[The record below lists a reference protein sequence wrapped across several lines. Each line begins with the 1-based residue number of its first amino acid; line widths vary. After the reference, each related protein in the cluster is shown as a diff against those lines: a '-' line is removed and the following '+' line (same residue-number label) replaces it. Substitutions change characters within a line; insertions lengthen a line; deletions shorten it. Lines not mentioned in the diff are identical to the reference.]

1 MLQVFQTLLQLPRF
15 HGVPLNDTLLQWCSS
30 TSIGQHHFYHQ
41 TLDIVGI
48 CSQYQHR
55 SKECRHFHFWLVS
68 LTNFLCF
75 TIQNLWNPTSAHCPK
90 FWVTSWCCFVFF
102 RDTVPSPRSAA
113 CLSLISRADGRRRA
127 SPSHHS
133 NTCTEEE
140 QKRNNS
146 NTILRSWVTK
156 NELDISS
163 FFNSICMIYCL
174 GGVWGPSHGMWEVGQ
189 SFLSTFLQQASSS
202 LCLLSIPS
210 YTPFLSILL
219 ALHSSQLID
228 VVQLTFLT
236 ITSLLRVFLI
246 NENER
251 NASRQNN
258 YLPLLIVH
266 PFENIWRVAKI

>member
-15 HGVPLNDTLLQWCSS
+15 HGVPLKDTLLQWCSS
-30 TSIGQHHFYHQ
+30 GSIGQHRFYHQ
-41 TLDIVGI
+41 TLDIDGI

-55 SKECRHFHFWLVS
+55 NRFVCLTHFLWFSHTKSKFYFS
-68 LTNFLCF
+68 KAGK
-75 TIQNLWNPTSAHCPK
+75 PTSAHCPK

-146 NTILRSWVTK
+146 STILRSWVTK

-163 FFNSICMIYCL
+163 FLIAFVWYIVLVGC
-174 GGVWGPSHGMWEVGQ
+174 GGRPMGCEKLDSLSCQRFYSRLLPVFVCSPFPLTPPFSPSYLPYTRHNWLM
-189 SFLSTFLQQASSS
+189 LSSWLFLQSHRSW
-202 LCLLSIPS
+202 C
-210 YTPFLSILL
+210 
-219 ALHSSQLID
+219 
-228 VVQLTFLT
+228 
-236 ITSLLRVFLI
+236 VFDK
-246 NENER
+246 
-251 NASRQNN
+251 
-258 YLPLLIVH
+258 
-266 PFENIWRVAKI
+266 WKW

>member
-1 MLQVFQTLLQLPRF
+1 MLRVFRTLLQLPRF

-68 LTNFLCF
+68 LTHFLCLSHTKSKF
-75 TIQNLWNPTSAHCPK
+75 YFSKSVKPSISPLPEILGYVLVLFCFLSRHGALSKVGCVPK
-90 FWVTSWCCFVFF
+90 SHFQSRWTQASFSF
-102 RDTVPSPRSAA
+102 PSFQH
-113 CLSLISRADGRRRA
+113 LHRRGA
-127 SPSHHS
+127 K
-133 NTCTEEE
+133 EE
-140 QKRNNS
+140 QFQHYFEVLS
-146 NTILRSWVTK
+146 NKERIGYIK
-156 NELDISS
+156 
-163 FFNSICMIYCL
+163 FFYSICMIYCL

-202 LCLLSIPS
+202 LCLLTIPS

-236 ITSLLRVFLI
+236 ITSLLVCF
-246 NENER
+246 
-251 NASRQNN
+251 
-258 YLPLLIVH
+258 Y
-266 PFENIWRVAKI
+266 